1 MRNVVLGVGISLDG
15 YIARPDGAV
24 DFLFMPKGYSM
35 APFFAT
41 IDTAIMGR
49 KTLDDGLKMSGGTLP
64 RYNMAMYVFSHSQP
78 PGERNGV
85 IFVDE
90 TPASF
95 ISGLRKRPGKDI
107 WLMGGGELAR
117 AFLNDDLVDGLYLGV
132 VPVLLGEG
140 IPLFPSG
147 FPQRDFTLIENK
159 TYSKGLIVLTYERS
173 RAKAKRKS

>member
-1 MRNVVLGVGISLDG
+1 
-15 YIARPDGAV
+15 
-24 DFLFMPKGYSM
+24 M

-49 KTLDDGLKMSGGTLP
+49 KTLEVGLKMSGGSLP
-64 RYNMAMYVFSHSQP
+64 HSNMPMYVFSKSKP

-95 ISGLRKRPGKDI
+95 IRKLRKRPGKDI

-117 AFLNDDLVDGLYLGV
+117 AFLNADLVDRLYLGV
-132 VPVLLGEG
+132 VPVSRGVH
-140 IPLFPSG
+140 PLFPSG
-147 FPQRDFTLIENK
+147 FQRDFAAGKQKL
-159 TYSKGLIVLTYERS
+159 SGLI
-173 RAKAKRKS
+173 A